1 MLYDIFPGTNLEL
14 CKYIYIYNQESCI
27 TKINIS
33 TFLENRLV
41 IVNQDPYYLTK
52 LLLNKVKLICFLFQ
66 DIAIS

>member
-14 CKYIYIYNQESCI
+14 CKYIYNQESCI

-41 IVNQDPYYLTK
+41 IVNQDP
-52 LLLNKVKLICFLFQ
+52 
-66 DIAIS
+66 